1 MQNYKCFKNWTFAFL
16 VLMKRES
23 LKIWIVC
30 ELHMNMSL
38 WREEPVRRPYVQE
51 IYDFTSPYDRWPWMM
66 RVLEGVNARTEMAEN
81 VDQVVGLGGRTLIIL
96 CYALGLKLRND
107 KLDNYETLY
116 KNWLLKVKFSILWST
131 S

>member
-1 MQNYKCFKNWTFAFL
+1 MQNYKYFKNWTFAFL
-16 VLMKRES
+16 VLLKRES
-23 LKIWIVC
+23 LKICIVC

-38 WREEPVRRPYVQE
+38 WREEAVRRPNVQE
-51 IYDFTSPYDRWPWMM
+51 IYDFTSPYDRWLWMM

-107 KLDNYETLY
+107 KNGQLH
-116 KNWLLKVKFSILWST
+116 W
-131 S
+131 